1 MQDDEKFFDIRV
13 YEKYI
18 KEGNITRKD
27 YESYVKSLPD
37 VEDKAETLV
46 VEEDKTGKEDN

>member
-1 MQDDEKFFDIRV
+1 MQDDERFFDIRV
-13 YEKYI
+13 YERYI

-37 VEDKAETLV
+37 VKDKAETLV
-46 VEEDKTGKEDN
+46 VEEEKTGKGDR